1 MLNPRKRTIIGAV
14 IMTLMI
20 IFAAVLLITDKDI
33 STDQLLDF
41 SPDNTVL
48 AVLFLWCLFAAKS
61 LTIVFPS
68 LVLFVLGG
76 IMFPAPLAIAV
87 NLAGIGITATVPYII
102 GRFSGEETVEYM
114 VTKYPKVLK
123 LREIRSKNDLFF
135 SFFVRIIN
143 ILPFDLVSMYMGAV
157 SVPYRTYI
165 AGTLAGC
172 IPLVVIKTL
181 LGNAVS
187 DIFSPAFWCFVAADA
202 GIAVISSTV
211 YYLYERK
218 HKTNDQR
225 IYQSE

>member
-1 MLNPRKRTIIGAV
+1 MLNPRKRTITGAV
-14 IMTLMI
+14 IIAAMI
-20 IFAAVLLITDKDI
+20 IFAAVLLVTDKDI
-33 STDQLLDF
+33 SAEQLLDF
-41 SPDNTVL
+41 SPQNTVL
-48 AVLFLWCLFAAKS
+48 AVLFLWGLFAAKS

-87 NLAGIGITATVPYII
+87 NLVGIGITATVPYAI

-114 VTKYPKVLK
+114 VDKYPKILK

-135 SFFVRIIN
+135 SFFTRIIN

-157 SVPYRTYI
+157 AVPYRTYI

-172 IPLVVIKTL
+172 IPLVIIKTL
-181 LGNAVS
+181 LGNSVS

-202 GIAVISSTV
+202 GIVVTSAAV
-211 YYLYERK
+211 YYFYERK
-218 HKTNDQR
+218 HRTNDQN

>member
-1 MLNPRKRTIIGAV
+1 MLNPRKRTIIGAAM
-14 IMTLMI
+14 MTLMI

-33 STDQLLDF
+33 SADQLLDF
-41 SPDNTVL
+41 SPGNTVL
-48 AVLFLWCLFAAKS
+48 AILFLWCLFAAKS

-157 SVPYRTYI
+157 SVPYRTYCRNPCRLHT
-165 AGTLAGC
+165 AC
-172 IPLVVIKTL
+172 
-181 LGNAVS
+181 S
-187 DIFSPAFWCFVAADA
+187 
-202 GIAVISSTV
+202 
-211 YYLYERK
+211 
-218 HKTNDQR
+218 H
-225 IYQSE
+225 

>member
-33 STDQLLDF
+33 SADQLLDF

-48 AVLFLWCLFAAKS
+48 AILFLWCLFAAKS

-102 GRFSGEETVEYM
+102 GRVFG
-114 VTKYPKVLK
+114 
-123 LREIRSKNDLFF
+123 R
-135 SFFVRIIN
+135 
-143 ILPFDLVSMYMGAV
+143 
-157 SVPYRTYI
+157 
-165 AGTLAGC
+165 
-172 IPLVVIKTL
+172 
-181 LGNAVS
+181 GN
-187 DIFSPAFWCFVAADA
+187 
-202 GIAVISSTV
+202 
-211 YYLYERK
+211 R
-218 HKTNDQR
+218 R
-225 IYQSE
+225 IYGY

>member
-1 MLNPRKRTIIGAV
+1 MLNPRKRTVIGAV
-14 IMTLMI
+14 IIAIMI
-20 IFAAVLLITDKDI
+20 IFAAVLLITDKNI
-33 STDQLLDF
+33 SADQLLDF
-41 SPDNTVL
+41 SPQNTAL

-87 NLAGIGITATVPYII
+87 NLVGIGITATVPYVI
-102 GRFSGEETVEYM
+102 GRFSGEETVDYM
-114 VTKYPKVLK
+114 TKRYPKVLK
-123 LREIRSKNDLFF
+123 LREIRSRNDLFF

-157 SVPYRTYI
+157 AVPYRTYI
-165 AGTLAGC
+165 TGTLAGC

-187 DIFSPAFWCFVAADA
+187 EIFSPAFWCFVAADA
-202 GIAVISSTV
+202 GIVIVSSTV
-211 YYLYERK
+211 YYLYDKK
-218 HKTNDQR
+218 HKTNDQS
-225 IYQSE
+225 IYQSK